1 LFTPDVVYD
10 LTDFGIGELR
20 GVESIRDAGR
30 ALGDDDRVSHHV
42 TNIALEPVSETV
54 VSARSKGIGVMA
66 NGTTGSLVYE
76 DVIERRQGTWRIRRR
91 ASPRAAYP
99 SSSPALA
106 TAAAARAGPGVP
118 VSVVAGCTGSVTGD
132 LGF

>member
-1 LFTPDVVYD
+1 MPLSMPNRVAIEELIARHGHLTDDGELDRSDELFTPDVVYD

-66 NGTTGSLVYE
+66 NGTTG
-76 DVIERRQGTWRIRRR
+76 
-91 ASPRAAYP
+91 
-99 SSSPALA
+99 
-106 TAAAARAGPGVP
+106 
-118 VSVVAGCTGSVTGD
+118 
-132 LGF
+132 